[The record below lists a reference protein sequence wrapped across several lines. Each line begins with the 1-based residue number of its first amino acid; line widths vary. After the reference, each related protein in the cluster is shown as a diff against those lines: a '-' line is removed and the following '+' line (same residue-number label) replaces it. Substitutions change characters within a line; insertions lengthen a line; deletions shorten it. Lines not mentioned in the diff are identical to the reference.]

1 MALRNWL
8 KNAWFNRYEELGI
21 LSMNSRNSDYILKY
35 NPRKNFP
42 LVDDK
47 IQTKDLAE
55 EAGIPSPPV
64 FEVIEFPSQTIDFA
78 ERMMAHDEFVIKPAK
93 GSGGGGIIVI
103 NGRTDKGFRRSSGK
117 IMPFADMRYHLTNI
131 LSGLYSL
138 GGQTDKA
145 IVQYRVHP
153 DAFFAQLTTG
163 GVPDIRVIV
172 YRGVPV
178 MGMLRL
184 PTRESDGKAN
194 LHAGGIGV
202 GVDIKDGLTTHGV
215 YRGEPIS
222 AHPDTQ
228 APITG
233 LTIPSWEAI
242 LHMSSR
248 FYGITGLGYLGV
260 DIVIDRDKGPMMLE
274 VNARPGIAIQVAN
287 RRGLKERLKLVDA
300 HYDALNTTEER
311 IAFARENF

>member
-1 MALRNWL
+1 MF
-8 KNAWFNRYEELGI
+8 AWMRHYQSLGI
-21 LSMNSRNSDYILKY
+21 LGMNARNSDFILKY
-35 NPRKNFP
+35 NPRKNYP

-47 IQTKDLAE
+47 ILTADLATQHN
-55 EAGIPSPPV
+55 IPTPPIYQV
-64 FEVIEFPSQTIDFA
+64 VEFPSQTIDFI
-78 ERMMAHDEFVIKPAK
+78 EQCRAHPEFVVKPAK

-103 NGRTDKGFRRSSGK
+103 AGRNDRGFVRASGK
-117 IMPFADMRYHLTNI
+117 VMTESDMRYHLTNT

-138 GGQTDKA
+138 GGQTDRA

-153 DAFFAQLTTG
+153 DSFFSSMTTG

-172 YRGVPV
+172 FLGVPV

-202 GVDIKDGLTTHGV
+202 GVRVATGETTHGV
-215 YRGEPIS
+215 YRGDPIA
-222 AHPDTQ
+222 AHPDTG

-233 LTIPSWEAI
+233 RVIPHWDAI
-242 LHMSSR
+242 LDMASR

-287 RRGLKERLKLVDA
+287 QAGLKARLDHVEKNIA
-300 HYDALNTTEER
+300 RLNTPGDK
-311 IAFARENF
+311 IAFAKEHF

>member
-1 MALRNWL
+1 MM
-8 KNAWFNRYEELGI
+8 WFKRYEDLGI
-21 LSMNSRNSDYILKY
+21 LGMNSRNSDFISKY

-47 IQTKDLAE
+47 LLTKDLAE
-55 EAGIPSPPV
+55 AANIPTPPV
-64 FEVIEFPSQTIDFA
+64 YEVVEFPSQTLHFH
-78 ERMMAHDEFVIKPAK
+78 ERMSAYDEFVVKPAK

-103 NGRTDKGFRRSSGK
+103 GGRNDKGFKRASGK
-117 IMPFADMRYHLTNI
+117 TMLYGDMRYHLTNT

-138 GGQTDKA
+138 GGQSDKA

-153 DAFFAQLTTG
+153 DPFFASMTTG

-172 YRGVPV
+172 FLGVPI
-178 MGMLRL
+178 MAMLRL

-202 GVDIKDGLTTHGV
+202 GVSVATGQTTHGV
-215 YRGEPIS
+215 YRGAPIT
-222 AHPDTQ
+222 AHPDT
-228 APITG
+228 AAEITG
-233 LTIPSWEAI
+233 RTIPAWDNI
-242 LHMSSR
+242 LNMSSR

-287 RRGLKERLKLVDA
+287 QKGLKRPLRLVEQHIDQLQ
-300 HYDALNTTEER
+300 TTEDKV
-311 IAFARENF
+311 AFAKAHF

>member
-1 MALRNWL
+1 MRGLFTSWME
-8 KNAWFNRYEELGI
+8 RYEDLGI
-21 LSMNSRNSDYILKY
+21 LGMNSRNSDFILKY
-35 NPRKNFP
+35 NPRKFYP

-55 EAGIPSPPV
+55 EANIPTPPV
-64 FEVIEFPSQTIDFA
+64 YDVIEFPSQTIDFA
-78 ERMMAHDEFVIKPAK
+78 ERMRSYDEFVVKPAK

-103 NGRTDKGFRRSSGK
+103 NGRTEEGFKRPSGA
-117 IMPFADMRYHLTNI
+117 IMPFNDMRYHLTNI

-153 DAFFAQLTTG
+153 DSFFAQMTTG

-172 YRGVPV
+172 FQGVPV

-202 GVDIKDGLTTHGV
+202 GVSIKTGETTHGV
-215 YRGEPIS
+215 YRGAPI
-222 AHPDTQ
+222 AVHPDTS
-228 APITG
+228 APIMG
-233 LTIPSWEAI
+233 RTIPAWDAI
-242 LHMSSR
+242 LDMSSR

-287 RRGLKERLKLVDA
+287 QKGLKQRLLLVEQYIDQ
-300 HYDALNTTEER
+300 LKTTEDK
-311 IAFARENF
+311 IIFAKEHF

>member
-1 MALRNWL
+1 ML
-8 KNAWFNRYEELGI
+8 WFKRYEELGI
-21 LSMNSRNSDYILKY
+21 LAMNSRNSDFISKY

-47 IQTKDLAE
+47 VITKDLAE
-55 EAGIPSPPV
+55 AAHIPTPPV
-64 FEVIEFPSQTIDFA
+64 YEVVEFPSQTIEFA
-78 ERMMAHDEFVIKPAK
+78 ERMRVYNDFVVKPAK
-93 GSGGGGIIVI
+93 GSGGGGIIVVG
-103 NGRTDKGFRRSSGK
+103 GRTDKGFRRASGK
-117 IMPFADMRYHLTNI
+117 IMAFDDMRYHLTNT

-138 GGQTDKA
+138 GGQVDRA

-153 DAFFAQLTTG
+153 DEFFASLTSG

-172 YRGVPV
+172 FLGVPV

-202 GVDIKDGLTTHGV
+202 GVSIKTGLTTHGV
-215 YRGEPIS
+215 YRGEPITQ
-222 AHPDTQ
+222 HPDTN
-228 APITG
+228 AE
-233 LTIPSWEAI
+233 LTSKVIPSWETI
-242 LHMSSR
+242 LHISSR
-248 FYGITGLGYLGV
+248 FYEITGLGYLGV

-287 RRGLKERLKLVDA
+287 QKGLKTRLLLVEKHIHELKTTGDKL
-300 HYDALNTTEER
+300 T
-311 IAFARENF
+311 FAREMFD

>member
-1 MALRNWL
+1 MM
-8 KNAWFNRYEELGI
+8 WFKEYEDLGI
-21 LSMNSRNSDYILKY
+21 LGMNSRNSDYISKY

-47 IQTKDLAE
+47 ILTKDLAE
-55 EAGIPSPPV
+55 AANIPTPPV
-64 FEVIEFPSQTIDFA
+64 YEVVEFPSQTLDFA
-78 ERMMAHDEFVIKPAK
+78 ERMEKYGEFVVKPAK
-93 GSGGGGIIVI
+93 GSGGGGIIVL
-103 NGRTDKGFRRSSGK
+103 NGRTEKGFRRSSGK
-117 IMPFADMRYHLTNI
+117 IMPFEDMRYHLTNI

-138 GGQTDKA
+138 GGQTDRA

-153 DAFFAQLTTG
+153 DSFFASMTTG

-172 YRGVPV
+172 FLGVPI

-202 GVDIKDGLTTHGV
+202 GVSIKTGHTTHGV
-215 YRGEPIS
+215 YRGTPIDS
-222 AHPDTQ
+222 HPDTQ
-228 APITG
+228 AQIANRE
-233 LTIPSWEAI
+233 IPSWDAI
-242 LHMSSR
+242 LQMSAR
-248 FYGITGLGYLGV
+248 FYEITGLGYLGV

-287 RRGLKERLKLVDA
+287 QKGLKERLKIVEAHIHQLKTVD
-300 HYDALNTTEER
+300 EKV
-311 IAFARENF
+311 AFAKEMFN

>member
-1 MALRNWL
+1 MI
-8 KNAWFNRYEELGI
+8 WFREYEELGI
-21 LSMNSRNSDYILKY
+21 LGMNSRNSDYISKY

-47 IQTKDLAE
+47 ILTKDLAE
-55 EAGIPSPPV
+55 SAGIPTPPV
-64 FEVIEFPSQTIDFA
+64 YDVVEFPSQTIDFA
-78 ERMMAHDEFVIKPAK
+78 ERMKQYDEFVVKPAK

-103 NGRTDKGFRRSSGK
+103 NGRTEKGFRRSSGK
-117 IMPFADMRYHLTNI
+117 IMSFDDMRYHLTNTM
-131 LSGLYSL
+131 SGLYSL

-153 DAFFAQLTTG
+153 DSFFSQMTTG

-172 YRGVPV
+172 FRGVPV

-202 GVDIKDGLTTHGV
+202 GVTIKDGMTNHGV

-222 AHPDTQ
+222 AHPDTS

-233 LTIPSWEAI
+233 RQIPSWDAI
-242 LHMSSR
+242 LNMSSR
-248 FYGITGLGYLGV
+248 FHGITGLGYLGV

-287 RRGLKERLKLVDA
+287 RQGLKKRLELVEK
-300 HYDALNTTEER
+300 HYDQLKTTEEK
-311 IAFARENF
+311 IIFAKENF

>member
-1 MALRNWL
+1 MF
-8 KNAWFNRYEELGI
+8 AWMRRYDELGI
-21 LSMNSRNSDYILKY
+21 LGMNARNSDFILKY
-35 NPRKNFP
+35 NPRKNYP

-47 IQTKDLAE
+47 ILTAGLA
-55 EAGIPSPPV
+55 AAHDIPTPPIYDIV
-64 FEVIEFPSQTIDFA
+64 EFPSQTIDFA
-78 ERMMAHDEFVIKPAK
+78 ERVRPHSEFVVKPAK

-103 NGRTDKGFRRSSGK
+103 AGRQDSGFVRASGK
-117 IMPFADMRYHLTNI
+117 IMSVSDMRYHLTNT

-138 GGQTDKA
+138 GGQTDRA

-153 DAFFAQLTTG
+153 DAFFSSMTTG

-172 YRGVPV
+172 FLGVPV

-202 GVDIKDGLTTHGV
+202 GVSVATGETTHGV
-215 YRGEPIS
+215 YRGDPILV
-222 AHPDTQ
+222 HPDTN

-233 LTIPSWEAI
+233 RVIPHWDAI
-242 LHMSSR
+242 LGMASR
-248 FYGITGLGYLGV
+248 FYDMTGLGYLGV

-287 RRGLKERLKLVDA
+287 RRGLKERLLLVEKNRDRLKTPA
-300 HYDALNTTEER
+300 DK
-311 IAFARENF
+311 IAFAKNNF

>member
-1 MALRNWL
+1 MFWWR
-8 KNAWFNRYEELGI
+8 RYEELGI
-21 LSMNSRNSDYILKY
+21 LGMNSRNSDFISKY
-35 NPRKNFP
+35 NPRKKFP

-47 IQTKDLAE
+47 VLTRDLAE
-55 EAGIPSPPV
+55 AANIPTPPIYEIV
-64 FEVIEFPSQTIDFA
+64 EFPSQTIEFA
-78 ERMMAHDEFVIKPAK
+78 DRMQQYDEFVVKPAK

-103 NGRTDKGFRRSSGK
+103 GGRTNIGFKRASGK
-117 IMPFADMRYHLTNI
+117 IMAFEDMRYHLTNT

-138 GGQTDKA
+138 GGQTDRA

-153 DAFFAQLTTG
+153 DPFFASMTTG
-163 GVPDIRVIV
+163 GVPDVRVIV
-172 YRGVPV
+172 FQGVPV

-202 GVDIKDGLTTHGV
+202 GVSVKTGLTTHGV
-215 YRGEPIS
+215 YRGGPIA
-222 AHPDTQ
+222 AHPDTNAQ
-228 APITG
+228 ITG
-233 LTIPSWEAI
+233 REIPFWNEI

-260 DIVIDRDKGPMMLE
+260 DIVIDRDLGPMMLE

-287 RRGLKERLKLVDA
+287 QKGLKTRLLLVEEWIDRLK
-300 HYDALNTTEER
+300 TTEEKV
-311 IAFARENF
+311 AFAQQHFV